1 MRCFSET
8 AWPGSVL
15 HVHLHFGGQ
24 KYMLM
29 VYVAATEMIMPE
41 GGKQVQ
47 NTTQRSS
54 KSGAEITNRHGKIL
68 M

>member
-1 MRCFSET
+1 
-8 AWPGSVL
+8 
-15 HVHLHFGGQ
+15 
-24 KYMLM
+24 MLM
-29 VYVAATEMIMPE
+29 VYGAATEMIMPE